1 MVPIFLS
8 FSLTRRRDAAIF
20 PLLPAIAQL
29 GMDGLE
35 CFPPQSWELDD
46 RQIYFRFAREHRLL
60 PTSGSDYHAKQEVQ
74 VEPGDNIFPEECRE
88 AIIEVFRKQGILE
101 E

>member
-8 FSLTRRRDAAIF
+8 LSLTRRRDAAIF